1 MFYMS
6 DVELS
11 LRFSGNN
18 QVNVSF
24 DGTDSGTLPFENPVT
39 AKDRSDIRWYI
50 ETYGAVS
57 LDAPDDQEARRIEA
71 RLAEIGKALFKS
83 VFPPGKRSS
92 AFMAFRDFK
101 AEQRVLTID
110 AQDASILSLPWEL
123 LHDPKGIFLFR
134 ERPHISIRRK
144 ISGAT
149 GGRRPF
155 PIKAK
160 DRLHLLFVVSR
171 PKGVGFI
178 DPRTDPKAVIDALE
192 EHAPGRV
199 TYEFL
204 RPATLNALV
213 ERLDDKSKPPVDIL
227 HFDGHGA
234 FREVSEKE
242 AKQAP
247 ELYGRA
253 ILSEIQREHQLRGD
267 PSCR

>member
-1 MFYMS
+1 MS
-6 DVELS
+6 DIELS

-24 DGTDSGTLPFENPVT
+24 DGTDSGALALRKSGYRQGPVRYPLVYR
-39 AKDRSDIRWYI
+39 DLWRS
-50 ETYGAVS
+50 S

-71 RLAEIGKALFKS
+71 RLAEIGKALFKA
-83 VFPPGKRSS
+83 VFSS
-92 AFMAFRDFK
+92 WEAVQRFLAFRNSE

-123 LHDPKGIFLFR
+123 LHDPKGVFLFR

-149 GGRRPF
+149 GGREPF
-155 PIKAK
+155 AIKAK

-171 PKGVGFI
+171 PKGAGFL
-178 DPRTDPKAVIDALE
+178 DPRADPKAVIDALE

-227 HFDGHGA
+227 HFDGHGV
-234 FREVSEKE
+234 FS
-242 AKQAP
+242 
-247 ELYGRA
+247 
-253 ILSEIQREHQLRGD
+253 GD
-267 PSCR
+267 HRKGHRKSA